1 MKIAVRKADGYVL
14 NSYKFNSE
22 LSNISEDVDFRPEE
36 FDAEDYDVYEV
47 DDPKDEEKEFLYKRY
62 FYTNNQLN
70 CVYYVNSKLQNK
82 IDELK
87 KELSSTDYIIVK
99 ASEQSLL
106 GNNVPTQYNYKEVSV
121 NRQELRNEI
130 NRLEELKE
138 KYPFVSMYKRE
149 YLKTP
154 EHDKK

>member
-22 LSNISEDVDFRPEE
+22 LSSVPGDVDFEPEE
-36 FDAEDYDVYEV
+36 FAAEDYDVYEV
-47 DDPKDEEKEFLYKRY
+47 DDPKDEEIEFLYKRY
-62 FYTNNQLN
+62 FYIDNQLN
-70 CVYYVNSKLQNK
+70 CVYYVNSKLQNR

-99 ASEQSLL
+99 ASEQILL
-106 GNNVPTQYNYKEVSV
+106 GNDISDQYNYKSVSA

-138 KYPFVSMYKRE
+138 KYPFVSMYKPE

-154 EHDKK
+154 KI